1 MKSAVELWSIMI
13 YNAPT
18 EKTRKKKECKEAKK
32 ECWLFTSY
40 CKQNDVNGLGAV
52 SRNHLDAAAYRQ
64 CPAVAMERSAGRNSP
79 FALVIYTR

>member
-52 SRNHLDAAAYRQ
+52 SRNHLDAAVYDNVLRLRWSVPRA
-64 CPAVAMERSAGRNSP
+64 E
-79 FALVIYTR
+79 TRHSHS